1 MEMAKYMLILGL
13 FLFYQEEDR
22 SAERKRMVRDQIET
36 RGIADPSVLEAMRN
50 VPRHKLVPENQA
62 KFAYADRPLPIG
74 QKQTISQPYIVA
86 YMTELVQPKKHMKV
100 LEIGTGSGYQ
110 AAVLAEIV
118 DQVYTLEIVPE
129 LGEKAKAVLGEM
141 GYDNIHVRV
150 ADGYNG
156 WEEHAPFDAIVV
168 TAAADHIPPSLTEQ
182 LKEGGK
188 MIIPIDSGEPAQQ
201 LVLVEKTG
209 GKISQSN
216 VLPVRFVPFTR
227 SK

>member
-1 MEMAKYMLILGL
+1 MTQVTDDYALARENMIE
-13 FLFYQEEDR
+13 QQ
-22 SAERKRMVRDQIET
+22 VRPWD
-36 RGIADPSVLEAMRN
+36 VLDARVLDVLRQ
-50 VPRHKLVPENQA
+50 VPRHHFAPAPYRSV
-62 KFAYADRPLPIG
+62 AYADVAIPIG
-74 QKQTISQPYIVA
+74 HGEKMMKPVQEGRMLQALELTG
-86 YMTELVQPKKHMKV
+86 TEQI

-129 LGEKAKAVLGEM
+129 LGEKAKAVLGEL

>member
-1 MEMAKYMLILGL
+1 MAKYMLILGL

-129 LGEKAKAVLGEM
+129 LGEKARAVLGEM

>member
-1 MEMAKYMLILGL
+1 MVKYMWILGL

-22 SAERKRMVRDQIET
+22 GAERKRMVRDQIQT
-36 RGIADPSVLEAMRN
+36 RGITDPSVLEAMRN

-74 QKQTISQPYIVA
+74 QNQTISQPYIVA

-129 LGEKAKAVLGEM
+129 LGEKAKTVLGEL

-156 WEEHAPFDAIVV
+156 WEEYAPFDAIVV

-209 GKISQSN
+209 DKISQSN

>member
-1 MEMAKYMLILGL
+1 MVKYMWILGL

-22 SAERKRMVRDQIET
+22 GAERKRMVRDQIQT
-36 RGIADPSVLEAMRN
+36 RGITDPSVLEAMRN

-74 QKQTISQPYIVA
+74 QNQTISQPYIVA

-129 LGEKAKAVLGEM
+129 LGEKAKTVLSEL

-156 WEEHAPFDAIVV
+156 WEEYAPFDAIVV

-209 GKISQSN
+209 DKISQSN

>member
-1 MEMAKYMLILGL
+1 MAKYMLILGL

-129 LGEKAKAVLGEM
+129 LGEKARAVLGEM

-182 LKEGGK
+182 LREGGK